1 VLNIFYQS
9 IELLEIVHKSGYIH
23 CDLKPENL
31 MLGLKGD
38 YKTVYLIDFSLA
50 EKYTDQD
57 GEPLEEPAHS
67 VFKGSISF
75 WSRKVLNGSYPS
87 LIDDIESLLYTIMYL
102 LKPLP
107 WLPPQNMKFE
117 DSKEKKD
124 YVISR
129 KKKLKTKEI
138 FIGFPSVFAKVY
150 DHIKTVGYSEMPDY
164 GIIKTL
170 LR

>member
-1 VLNIFYQS
+1 
-9 IELLEIVHKSGYIH
+9 
-23 CDLKPENL
+23 

-38 YKTVYLIDFSLA
+38 FKTVYLIDFSLA

-75 WSRKVLNGSYPS
+75 CSRRVLKGGYPS
-87 LIDDIESLLYTIMYL
+87 LADDIESLLYSIMYL

-107 WLPPQNMKFE
+107 WLPPQDLIFE

-129 KKKLKTKEI
+129 KKELRTKEI
-138 FIGFPSVFAKVY
+138 FIGYPSVFCKVY
-150 DHIKTVGYSEMPDY
+150 EHIKTIGYSETPDY
-164 GIIKTL
+164 EYLKSL
-170 LR
+170 LK

>member
-1 VLNIFYQS
+1 
-9 IELLEIVHKSGYIH
+9 
-23 CDLKPENL
+23 
-31 MLGLKGD
+31 
-38 YKTVYLIDFSLA
+38 
-50 EKYTDQD
+50 
-57 GEPLEEPAHS
+57 
-67 VFKGSISF
+67 
-75 WSRKVLNGSYPS
+75 LNGSYPS